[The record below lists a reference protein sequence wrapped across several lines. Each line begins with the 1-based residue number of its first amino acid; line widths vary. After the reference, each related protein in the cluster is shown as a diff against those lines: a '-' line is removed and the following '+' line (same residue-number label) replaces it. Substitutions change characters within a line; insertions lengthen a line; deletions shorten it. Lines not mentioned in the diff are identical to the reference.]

1 MTFGFLEEIT
11 GYSVCE
17 RCIVACSAVESI
29 DAHVA
34 SLDTHESLVYPSTPS
49 VCFTHILE
57 DQLSSKQKD
66 EKREETQF
74 L

>member
-29 DAHVA
+29 DIHVA
-34 SLDTHESLVYPSTPS
+34 SLDTQITCLPLNRFCLLYSCTGRP
-49 VCFTHILE
+49 
-57 DQLSSKQKD
+57 
-66 EKREETQF
+66 TQF
-74 L
+74 